1 MAGRVHVKSQSFD
14 FGVDDH
20 LTLAAPV
27 ANRSLD
33 NKPLL
38 KTPDQD
44 PNKGLMR
51 SFSARAY
58 GYASQRKNSISK
70 QVDSYLDAIDTARS
84 KSFES
89 LKTDRIAL
97 LESFKAPVDQERL
110 TQVATQ
116 AEQISRF
123 TKTLLKFAGVN
134 YGGFVIKHGL
144 AFTTAAV
151 SFGIVNAI
159 KGSFVLAFDKPEL
172 DVRVANSTP
181 TINNK
186 PLYNDPP
193 YDKMGVFLFQ
203 VFAPENNHN
212 KTIGLTATQSL
223 KRSISHYSKS
233 GRTNKEEQH
242 KDTQQNEL
250 QKLIGRVQKDMQ
262 NKLFKDYDEAKKF
275 MEHSLNKHYKKH
287 EIKVALSSH
296 ILALPLLLCLELK
309 SLKRQQQT
317 GKLRVT
323 AQEFTQREN
332 DKVKY
337 QTNQM
342 KNQLAIESLKSE
354 NLEQELR
361 LLKPELRLEKDKNR
375 NITDKLSVQNDK
387 IAALQRSIESLEE
400 KNNGAQ
406 QIIQTLNRRNNKLSE
421 NNMSFLEL
429 LQKTT
434 NQNQDLRA
442 EIYELQD
449 VLAETECQRD
459 DTRNQLKATQA
470 KIDYLTFHYQQ
481 QQATLDQYQQQM
493 NDLSET
499 LHFYKNKEAEL
510 GALNQELETQLQE
523 LVQESQAMHFNMLD
537 TDDKNEALLQENLQ
551 LKRELR
557 MAHSNNKYLTSIA
570 LESPIASPKSLLTGQ
585 PISPRTPQQQARD
598 MQFKHNHVRSLTESN
613 AEKDGI
619 IRVLQQEYKKL
630 QGQLTASQSDVQTLS
645 NTNEV
650 LSKKLIGLDLTH
662 QAIAAS
668 NSHAREPS
676 LDRNWIF

>member
-20 LTLAAPV
+20 LALGSPV
-27 ANRSLD
+27 ANRPLD
-33 NKPLL
+33 NKPLP

-58 GYASQRKNSISK
+58 SYASQRKNSISQ
-70 QVDSYLDAIDTARS
+70 QVDSSLNAIDEARS
-84 KSFES
+84 TSLDT
-89 LKTDRIAL
+89 LKTDRQAL
-97 LESFKAPVDQERL
+97 LNSFKAPAQQERL
-110 TQVATQ
+110 AQVATQ
-116 AEQISRF
+116 AEQLGRF

-134 YGGFVIKHGL
+134 YGGLVLKHGL
-144 AFTTAAV
+144 ALTTAAV
-151 SFGIVNAI
+151 SIGIINAI
-159 KGSFVLAFDKPEL
+159 KSGQVLALRKPDLE
-172 DVRVANSTP
+172 VRAMNAQDYMYKT
-181 TINNK
+181 
-186 PLYNDPP
+186 
-193 YDKMGVFLFQ
+193 GVRQ
-203 VFAPENNHN
+203 YVVVIPKTDHN
-212 KTIGLTATQSL
+212 YSIGLTASKSL
-223 KRSISHYSKS
+223 KRSMSHYSKS
-233 GRTNKEEQH
+233 GRTNQAEQQ
-242 KDTQQNEL
+242 KSAQQNEL
-250 QKLIGRVQKDMQ
+250 RQLVGRVQSDMQ
-262 NKLFKDYDEAKKF
+262 NKLFKSDEEAHNF
-275 MEHSLNKHYKKH
+275 MQHSLNKHLKVH
-287 EIKVALSSH
+287 EEKVALSAH
-296 ILALPLLLCLELK
+296 MLAVPLLLGLQLK
-309 SLKRQQQT
+309 SLKRQHQT
-317 GKLRVT
+317 GKLQVSGEDFLRREKNEIQYQASKT
-323 AQEFTQREN
+323 RTQLN
-332 DKVKY
+332 
-337 QTNQM
+337 QTRLELQH
-342 KNQLAIESLKSE
+342 LK
-354 NLEQELR
+354 Q
-361 LLKPELRLEKDKNR
+361 ELRLEKDQER
-375 NITDKLSVQNDK
+375 NITDKLTVQNDK

-406 QIIQTLNRRNNKLSE
+406 QIIQTLNRRNNELSE

-442 EIYELQD
+442 EIYEQQD
-449 VLAETECQRD
+449 VLADTECQRD
-459 DTRNQLKATQA
+459 DTREELKSTQA
-470 KIDYLTFHYQQ
+470 KVDYLSFHYQQ

-499 LHFYKNKEAEL
+499 LHFYKNKEADL

-537 TDDKNEALLQENLQ
+537 TGDKNEALLQENLQ

-645 NTNEV
+645 DTNEV
-650 LSKKLIGLDLTH
+650 LSKKLVGLDLTH

-668 NSHAREPS
+668 NSHVREPS